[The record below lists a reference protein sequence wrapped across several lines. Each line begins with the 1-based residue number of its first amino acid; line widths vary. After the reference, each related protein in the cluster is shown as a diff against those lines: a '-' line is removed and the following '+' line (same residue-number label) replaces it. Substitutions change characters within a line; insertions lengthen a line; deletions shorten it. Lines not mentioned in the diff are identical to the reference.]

1 MSAAEDKNPRLSVVM
16 ATFNRRE
23 SLLRLLSQLAVQ
35 TLPAALFEVIIVD
48 DGSTEAAGSFVNAR
62 DYSFRVEVVRQD
74 NAGAAAA
81 RHHAIEHAKAS
92 LLVIID
98 DDMQVPAE
106 FLAEHMKQHPKG
118 SRRLVLGRLKADPA
132 IAHMP
137 YFEKWYAALHD
148 KMASDFEKGAL
159 KLTGNNVYTGNVS
172 LRRDD
177 YLAVGGFDFSMKR
190 AEDIELGLKL
200 ERAGVELHYAP
211 NAYTLHGSDHTDESV
226 WLKRAFLYGV
236 YFSRIYKKHPD
247 AAHADPWRFLF
258 DMQLLARPF
267 LTAATVAP
275 AASKPLSEACIAAVR
290 LADQFGLAKL
300 AHAGSSV
307 VYTMEYCRGA
317 RDEAGSLTK
326 AAEGIWRCFRAR
338 RS

>member
-1 MSAAEDKNPRLSVVM
+1 MSTAQTPVLSVVM

-23 SLLRLLSQLAVQ
+23 LLLRLLSQLSAQ
-35 TLPAALFEVIIVD
+35 TLPPHLFEVVIVD
-48 DGSTEAAGSFVNAR
+48 DGSVEPASSFIHQDN
-62 DYSFRVEVVRQD
+62 YPFHIEVVRQD

-81 RHHAIEHAKAS
+81 RHRAIERARAS

-98 DDMQVPAE
+98 DDMQVPKA
-106 FLAEHMKQHPKG
+106 FLAEHAKQHPKG

-148 KMASDFEKGAL
+148 KMASDFANGQL

-172 LRRDD
+172 LRRED
-177 YLAVGGFDFSMKR
+177 YWAVGGFDFSMKR

-200 ERAGVELHYAP
+200 EHSGVELHYAP
-211 NAYTLHGSDHTDESV
+211 DAYTLHGSDHTSEDV

-236 YFSRIYKKHPD
+236 YFSRIHQKHPE
-247 AAHADPWRFLF
+247 APHADPWRFLF
-258 DMQLLARPF
+258 EMKWAARPF
-267 LTAATVAP
+267 LTVAMVAP
-275 AASKPLSEACIAAVR
+275 QASQPISHAARAAVKW
-290 LADQFGLAKL
+290 ADKLGLDRV
-300 AHAGSSV
+300 AHMGSSV

-317 RDEAGSLTK
+317 RDEAGSLSN
-326 AAEGIWRCFRAR
+326 AALGILNCWRSRHD
-338 RS
+338 